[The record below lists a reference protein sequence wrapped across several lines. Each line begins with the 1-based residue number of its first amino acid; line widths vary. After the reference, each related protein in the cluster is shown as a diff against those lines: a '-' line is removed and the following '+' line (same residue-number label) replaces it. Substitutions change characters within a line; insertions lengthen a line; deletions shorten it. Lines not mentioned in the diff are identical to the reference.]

1 MLESL
6 AKIIERAEERAS
18 EREERIRRME
28 LEMEE
33 RMREREERRDM
44 QMFAMITG
52 ALQRICGDTPGS
64 SAPFFQPPYQDQPPT
79 HFSPQTPLE
88 QPQMAPFSPTP
99 SPACLSH
106 CDYSQPP
113 RSPQEN

>member
-6 AKIIERAEERAS
+6 AEVIERAEERAS
-18 EREERIRRME
+18 EREERMRCME

-52 ALQRICGDTPGS
+52 VLQQMCGNTPGS
-64 SAPFFQPPYQDQPPT
+64 PAPFFQPPYQYQPPT
-79 HFSPQTPLE
+79 Q
-88 QPQMAPFSPTP
+88 
-99 SPACLSH
+99 
-106 CDYSQPP
+106 
-113 RSPQEN
+113 